1 MRAGT
6 WWRATLPSAAVPV
19 LAVALLT
26 SCAQPGPLPGTDPT
40 VTTSEVAA
48 DGDLHPGVFRTG
60 LPNGATAK
68 ITVPA
73 VLPAGHELERLR
85 REAGVTRA
93 TYASVEIDNTRGS
106 SPVTVSRLVLTARDG
121 GTYRLEN
128 VARAVRAWRPRTS
141 DGEDRAP
148 DGTLL
153 SAQTAEN
160 LRLRIQRAEH
170 DAEGDVAAGARG
182 RALLMGDLAAV
193 PDHFTSLELVPV
205 IGDREV
211 APVRVRAGHASGDP
225 TDDRADGQTTWGN
238 DLSPD
243 PGGRGTGGDDPGDP
257 DTAGRKPSSGPSPGE
272 PVVPAPVEPD
282 PVLPGPVVPGPVLPD
297 PVVPG
302 PVVPDPGGPGPVVP
316 DPVVPTPGPEDPVVP
331 GAGASQPSTPDPG
344 APVPGTPASPVV
356 PSGPE
361 PRSAPARAVPDADV
375 VLRTPTIPRP
385 PGSPD
390 VVSGPE
396 LSDLELT
403 SPSDAGRTSG
413 DDPRSARWASCSP
426 VADPESSTVPAA

>member
-60 LPNGATAK
+60 LPGGATAK

-85 REAGVTRA
+85 REAGVPRA

-141 DGEDRAP
+141 GGEDRAP

-205 IGDREV
+205 IGDREA

-243 PGGRGTGGDDPGDP
+243 PGGRGTGGDDSGDP
-257 DTAGRKPSSGPSPGE
+257 DTAGRQPSSGPSPGE

-282 PVLPGPVVPGPVLPD
+282 PVLPGPVVPG
-297 PVVPG
+297 
-302 PVVPDPGGPGPVVP
+302 
-316 DPVVPTPGPEDPVVP
+316 PVVPTPGPEDPVVP

-344 APVPGTPASPVV
+344 APVPGAPASPVV

-375 VLRTPTIPRP
+375 VPRTPTIPRP

-426 VADPESSTVPAA
+426 IADPESSTVPAA

>member
-19 LAVALLT
+19 LAVAFLT

-60 LPNGATAK
+60 LPGGATAK

-85 REAGVTRA
+85 REAGVPRA

-141 DGEDRAP
+141 GGEDRAP

-170 DAEGDVAAGARG
+170 DAEGDVTAGARG

-205 IGDREV
+205 IGDREA

-243 PGGRGTGGDDPGDP
+243 PGGRGTGGDDSGDP

-282 PVLPGPVVPGPVLPD
+282 PVLPGPVVPGPV
-297 PVVPG
+297 
-302 PVVPDPGGPGPVVP
+302 
-316 DPVVPTPGPEDPVVP
+316 VPTPGPEDPVVP

-344 APVPGTPASPVV
+344 APVPGAPASPLV

-361 PRSAPARAVPDADV
+361 PRSAPARAVADAAV

-426 VADPESSTVPAA
+426 IADPESSTVPAA